1 MTWRHPIGHE
11 VGRKLLCIALAA
23 MVCACAGHAP
33 APAPAPMPLP
43 ASEPADIQA
52 AERAAA
58 YRENSLYI
66 GASGLSGLFSDTK
79 ARRAGDIVTVKIEE
93 SSKATNKANTKTARD
108 SSLSAGIEAFF
119 GIEDWWQDVVL
130 RRLGSD
136 LPKVNPFGS
145 ASVKGS
151 MESDFEGD
159 GSTSRSGDLTAFI
172 TCRVTDVMP
181 NGNLR
186 IVGTREVMVN
196 HENQVIILSGLIRPR
211 DIGEDNVIKSI
222 YVSDAKIAYSG
233 SGVIDDR
240 QRPGWMANFLNTVWP
255 F

>member
-1 MTWRHPIGHE
+1 MPRSIHVAKRFFWAIG
-11 VGRKLLCIALAA
+11 LLAVAFG
-23 MVCACAGHAP
+23 CAGRQTPVVPPMP
-33 APAPAPMPLP
+33 APPPAESLN
-43 ASEPADIQA
+43 SLNA
-52 AERAAA
+52 ARAAA
-58 YRENSLYI
+58 YQENSLFVS
-66 GASGLSGLFSDTK
+66 GSGLNGLFLDTK
-79 ARRAGDIVTVKIEE
+79 ARTAGDIVTVKIEE

-108 SSLSAGIEAFF
+108 SSLSAGIETFM
-119 GIEDWWQDVVL
+119 GVEDWWQDKVL
-130 RRLGSD
+130 RWMGSNM
-136 LPKVNPFGS
+136 PKVNPFGS

-151 MESDFEGD
+151 MSSDFEGD
-159 GSTSRSGDLTAFI
+159 GSTTRSGDLTAYI
-172 TCRVTDVMP
+172 TCRVTDVLP

-196 HENQVIILSGLIRPR
+196 HENQVIILSGVIRPR
-211 DIGEDNVIKSI
+211 DIGDDNIIKSI